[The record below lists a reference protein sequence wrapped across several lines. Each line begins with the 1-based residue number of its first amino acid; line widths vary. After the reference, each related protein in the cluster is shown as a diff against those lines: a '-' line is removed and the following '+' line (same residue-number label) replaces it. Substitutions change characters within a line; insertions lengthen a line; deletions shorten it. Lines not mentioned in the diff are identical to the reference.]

1 MSELKA
7 CPFCGSKVTLM
18 NLTLPIKMF
27 YCNNYRECGAVVSFN
42 NNKCNLEKGDYYKIQ
57 CWNRRDER

>member
-18 NLTLPIKMF
+18 NLRLPIKMF

-42 NNKCNLEKGDYYKIQ
+42 NNKCNLEKG
-57 CWNRRDER
+57 